1 MLYHFENHV
10 FTIGIPVCHLRLHD
24 QEWKVAKF
32 YKVVYEWLKELVPVT
47 DMILADNETALQEEL
62 ETVFQQHKY
71 WDSGSTNPLEAIV
84 DIES

>member
-1 MLYHFENHV
+1 M
-10 FTIGIPVCHLRLHD
+10 
-24 QEWKVAKF
+24 
-32 YKVVYEWLKELVPVT
+32 KELVPVT
-47 DMILADNETALQEEL
+47 NMILADNETALQEEL